1 MTIQFN
7 SCIKSSGFFTKIE
20 ISYWIKSEGLIMGK
34 IYSPPGMALYLLYL
48 IIIGISVIVIIM
60 HWLFM
65 GPHRKWAF

>member
-1 MTIQFN
+1 
-7 SCIKSSGFFTKIE
+7 
-20 ISYWIKSEGLIMGK
+20 MGK